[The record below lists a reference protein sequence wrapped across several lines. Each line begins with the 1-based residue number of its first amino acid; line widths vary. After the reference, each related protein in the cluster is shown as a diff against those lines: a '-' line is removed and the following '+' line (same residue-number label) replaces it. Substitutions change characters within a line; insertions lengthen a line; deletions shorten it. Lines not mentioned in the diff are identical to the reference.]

1 MSEQMVLAVLTEV
14 LDELKVANKSLKEMG
29 GVVKTL
35 ESRVQ
40 AFEQKEIRI
49 EPTDLG
55 PVNRL
60 VEQLPGIFQEGMKGL
75 DERLRERV
83 TLECAELRKETTAA
97 FVKVA
102 AAVEAQPKPI
112 VRRISFFPENDY
124 SGNYKVFIR
133 WLICGII
140 GAMMVLTAYVLINE
154 WILRTYPREAPAAV
168 SGMSM
173 SPGAE
178 PPPPPVP
185 AAGKK
190 ALGGGF
196 RRNLKKSRK
205 KIDTLEQNDIRQFP
219 DSLTRN

>member
-1 MSEQMVLAVLTEV
+1 MVLAVLTEV

-29 GVVKTL
+29 GTVKTL

-55 PVNRL
+55 PVNLL
-60 VEQLPGIFQEGMKGL
+60 VEQLPGIIKEGIKGL
-75 DERLRERV
+75 DESFRERV
-83 TLECAELRKETTAA
+83 TVECAELRKETTAA

-133 WLICGII
+133 WFICGII
-140 GAMMVLTAYVLINE
+140 GGMMVAAAYVLTNE
-154 WILRTYPREAPAAV
+154 WILRNSPRETPAAV

-173 SPGAE
+173 STGAE
-178 PPPPPVP
+178 PPAPVP
-185 AAGKK
+185 MAARK

-196 RRNLKKSRK
+196 RKNLKKSTK
-205 KIDTLEQNDIRQFP
+205 KIDTLEQNNIRQFP
-219 DSLTRN
+219 DSLAHN

>member
-1 MSEQMVLAVLTEV
+1 MVLAVLTEV
-14 LDELKVANKSLKEMG
+14 LEELKVVNKSLKEMG
-29 GVVKTL
+29 GMVKTL

-49 EPTDLG
+49 EPPDLG
-55 PVNRL
+55 PVNHL
-60 VEQLPGIFQEGMKGL
+60 VGQLPGIIKEGINGL
-75 DERLRERV
+75 DESFRERMTV
-83 TLECAELRKETTAA
+83 ECAELRKETTAA

-102 AAVEAQPKPI
+102 AAVEAQPKPV
-112 VRRISFFPENDY
+112 VRRISFFPENDREG
-124 SGNYKVFIR
+124 SYKLFIR

-154 WILRTYPREAPAAV
+154 WILRTYPREVPAAV

-178 PPPPPVP
+178 PPPVPVP
-185 AAGKK
+185 TVARK
-190 ALGGGF
+190 ASGGGF
-196 RRNLKKSRK
+196 RKNLKKSRK

>member
-1 MSEQMVLAVLTEV
+1 MVLVVLNEV
-14 LDELKVANKSLKEMG
+14 LEELKVANKSLKEMG
-29 GVVKTL
+29 GMVKTL

-55 PVNRL
+55 PVNHL
-60 VEQLPGIFQEGMKGL
+60 VGQLPGIIKEGMNSL
-75 DERLRERV
+75 DESFRERV
-83 TLECAELRKETTAA
+83 KVECAELRKETTAA
-97 FVKVA
+97 FMKVA

-140 GAMMVLTAYVLINE
+140 GAMMVLAAYVLINE

-178 PPPPPVP
+178 PPPAPVP
-185 AAGKK
+185 TVARKAG
-190 ALGGGF
+190 GGGF
-196 RRNLKKSRK
+196 RKNLKKSRK

-219 DSLTRN
+219 ESLTQN

>member
-1 MSEQMVLAVLTEV
+1 MVLAVLTEV
-14 LDELKVANKSLKEMG
+14 LEELKVANKSLKEMG
-29 GVVKTL
+29 GMVKTL

-55 PVNRL
+55 PVNHL
-60 VEQLPGIFQEGMKGL
+60 VGQLPGIIKEGMNSL
-75 DERLRERV
+75 DESFRERV
-83 TLECAELRKETTAA
+83 KVECAELRKETTAA
-97 FVKVA
+97 FMKVA

-112 VRRISFFPENDY
+112 VRRVSFFPENDY

-140 GAMMVLTAYVLINE
+140 GAMMVLAAYVLINE

-178 PPPPPVP
+178 PPPAPVP
-185 AAGKK
+185 TVARKAG
-190 ALGGGF
+190 GGGF
-196 RRNLKKSRK
+196 RKNLKKSRK

-219 DSLTRN
+219 DSLTQN

>member
-1 MSEQMVLAVLTEV
+1 MSEQMILAVLTEV

-29 GVVKTL
+29 GTINTL

-49 EPTDLG
+49 EATDLG
-55 PVNRL
+55 PVNGL
-60 VEQLPGIFQEGMKGL
+60 VGQLPGIIKEGINGL

-112 VRRISFFPENDY
+112 VRRISFFPENDREG
-124 SGNYKVFIR
+124 SYKTFIR
-133 WLICGII
+133 WVICGII
-140 GAMMVLTAYVLINE
+140 GAMMVVTGYVLINE
-154 WILRTYPREAPAAV
+154 WILRTYPREAPATV

-178 PPPPPVP
+178 PPPAPVP
-185 AAGKK
+185 AAARK
-190 ALGGGF
+190 AAGTGF
-196 RRNLKKSRK
+196 RKNLKKSRK
-205 KIDTLEQNDIRQFP
+205 KIDTLEQNNIRQFS
-219 DSLTRN
+219 DSLTQN

>member
-1 MSEQMVLAVLTEV
+1 MILAVLNEV

-29 GVVKTL
+29 GMVKTL

-55 PVNRL
+55 PVNHL
-60 VEQLPGIFQEGMKGL
+60 VGQLPGIIKEGIKGL
-75 DERLRERV
+75 DESFRERV
-83 TLECAELRKETTAA
+83 TVECAELRKETTAA

-140 GAMMVLTAYVLINE
+140 GAMMVAAAYVLTNE
-154 WILRTYPREAPAAV
+154 WILRNSPRETPAAV

-178 PPPPPVP
+178 PPAPVP
-185 AAGKK
+185 AAARK
-190 ALGGGF
+190 APGGGF
-196 RRNLKKSRK
+196 RKNLKKARK
-205 KIDTLEQNDIRQFP
+205 KIDTLEQNNIRQFP
-219 DSLTRN
+219 DSLAHN